1 MKLKFTF
8 MFKFGPLQ
16 RRAAR
21 TLTVGVAAA
30 LGLASTNASAQDRP
44 YFVTYSHDL
53 EEPGALEIAVSPVF
67 ARQRGAGDF
76 LAGWT
81 ELEYG
86 VKGWWTSALYL
97 SGQGTR
103 HDSALF
109 TGVRWENR
117 FRPLMHEHRINPV
130 LYVELERIN
139 GADKIMRG
147 IVGHDGEV
155 GHAEPNAI
163 ARDEIKKE
171 IETKLILS
179 SNVRGWNLSENLIA
193 EKNFAEEDWEFGY
206 AMGLSRPLALA
217 ARPDDCTLCP
227 ENFSA
232 GVELYGG
239 LGTHR
244 EFGLRGTSHYLGL
257 LLGWDLPSGMGL
269 KISPAF
275 GLNDHSHRFLLR
287 WGMSYEFA
295 GFGRGLRR
303 ALRGRH

>member
-8 MFKFGPLQ
+8 IFNFVPPQ
-16 RRAAR
+16 WRAAR
-21 TLTVGVAAA
+21 ALAVGLAAA

-76 LAGWT
+76 LAAWT

-97 SGQGTR
+97 SGQSTR
-103 HDSALF
+103 HDSTLF

-117 FRPLMHEHRINPV
+117 FRPLLHEHRVNPV
-130 LYVELERIN
+130 LYVELERIS

-147 IVGHDGEV
+147 VVGHDGEAD
-155 GHAEPNAI
+155 HAEPN
-163 ARDEIKKE
+163 RDGRGEIKKE
-171 IETKLILS
+171 LETKLILS

-193 EKNFAEEDWEFGY
+193 EKNFAEEEWEFGY
-206 AMGLSRPLALA
+206 AVGLSRPLALA
-217 ARPDDCTLCP
+217 ARPDDCTLCR

-244 EFGLRGTSHYLGL
+244 DFGLRDTSHYLGL
-257 LLGWDLPSGMGL
+257 LLSWDLPSGTGL
-269 KISPAF
+269 RVSPAF
-275 GLNDHSHRFLLR
+275 GLNDKSHRFVLR
-287 WGMSYEFA
+287 WGVSYEIS
-295 GFGRGLRR
+295 GFGRGVRR
-303 ALRGRH
+303 ILGGRQ